1 MVRVARVPQ
10 RKLISNLA
18 VLLCIAA
25 ACVGG
30 WAYFNRPVS
39 VPDWPEHV
47 RGYSFSPFRE
57 DQDPTRDI
65 YPDAEQIRA
74 DVELLSEQTNR
85 LRTYSVRGSLGDIP
99 RIAHEFGMN
108 VTLGVWIGADLEANE
123 YEVNRAIEI
132 ANQERNVDL
141 VIVGNEAVYRGDVTP
156 EQLMAYVDR
165 VRDAVKTVVTTA
177 EPWHIWLKYPQLA
190 DHVRVIAA
198 HVLVYWEKVSPAEA
212 VAATLARARETHK
225 RFPKKRLLLAEVGWP
240 SHGRAQGQA
249 AASRAEQ
256 AIYLRTILDRLNNAG
271 YDYFVIEAFDQL
283 WKTGD
288 EGDVGAYWGV
298 YDVDRNQ
305 KFPFTGPVV
314 PIPEWRT
321 LAAVSVVMAILA
333 FSLLLIDGS
342 GLRQRGR
349 TFLALVAFVVASFL
363 VFVAYDYSHQ
373 YLGWLEY
380 TLGTLLILAA
390 LGVFS
395 VLFTEAHELA
405 ETVWAARRRSFHA
418 VHDSGARQPKVS
430 IHVPCYNEPP
440 TMMMR
445 TLDALACLE
454 YADYEVL
461 VIDNNTVDD
470 AVWRPVEEHCRR
482 LGPRFRFFHVRPLA
496 GFKAGALN
504 YALDRT
510 ATDAEIV
517 AVIDADYI
525 VSPTWLECLTPHF
538 ADPDIAI
545 VQAPQD
551 YRDGDESLF
560 KSFCYAEYKGFFHIG
575 MVTRND
581 RDAIIQHGTMTMIRR
596 SVLAE
601 LRWGEWTI
609 TEDAELGLR
618 VFAAGHSAAYVLE
631 SLGRGLMP
639 DRFIDYKK
647 QRFRWAYG
655 AMQIVK
661 HHAGMLFL
669 GRDTELTHGQR
680 YHFIAGW
687 LPWFA
692 DGLNL
697 FFTVGALVWT
707 AAMLLVPRQALPPD
721 ILFAL
726 PPLLLFFVKVAK
738 ILYVYQ
744 RHLHVSLG
752 TSVGAAVAG
761 LALSHTI
768 GKAVIYGLATRT
780 IPFFRTPKL
789 RQRGSLLQAV
799 DEAREELYILILLWG
814 ALAGLL
820 MVHEMDTTDACAWA
834 VMLVLQSLGYL
845 AAVVMSLLAILPP
858 RDRSLTLVQPA

>member
-1 MVRVARVPQ
+1 MLRRN
-10 RKLISNLA
+10 LIANFA

-25 ACVGG
+25 AFAGG
-30 WAYFNRPVS
+30 WAYFNRPVP

-47 RGYSFSPFRE
+47 SGYSFSPFRYG
-57 DQDPTRDI
+57 QDPTQGV
-65 YPDAEQIRA
+65 YPEPAQIRA
-74 DVELLSEQTNR
+74 DVELLSGQTNR
-85 LRTYSVRGSLGDIP
+85 LRTYSVRDSLGEIP
-99 RIAHEFGMN
+99 AIAQEYGMN
-108 VTLGVWIGADLEANE
+108 VTLGVWISRDLEAND

-132 ANQERNVDL
+132 ANHERNIDL

-156 EQLMAYVDR
+156 EQLIAYVER
-165 VRDAVKTVVTTA
+165 VREGVKATVTTA
-177 EPWHIWLKYPQLA
+177 EPWHIWLKYPELA

-198 HVLVYWEKVSPAEA
+198 HVLVYWEKVPPDEA
-212 VAATLARARETHK
+212 VAATLTRAKDMRK

-249 AASRAEQ
+249 EASHAEQ
-256 AIYLRTILDRLNNAG
+256 AIYLRTLLNKLNSAG

-305 KFPFTGPVV
+305 KFPFAGPVV
-314 PIPEWRT
+314 AIPEWRT
-321 LAAVSVVMAILA
+321 LAAVSIVMAVLA
-333 FSLLLIDGS
+333 FGLLLIDGS
-342 GLRQRGR
+342 GLKQRGR
-349 TFLALVAFVVASFL
+349 AFLALIAFAVASFL
-363 VFVAYDYSHQ
+363 VFVAYDYSRQ

-380 TLGTLLILAA
+380 TLGALLVLSAI
-390 LGVFS
+390 GVFT

-405 ETVWAARRRSFHA
+405 ETVWAARRRSFRS
-418 VHDSGARQPKVS
+418 VHDAGVRQPMVS
-430 IHVPCYNEPP
+430 VHVPCYNEPP
-440 TMMMR
+440 EMMVR
-445 TLDALACLE
+445 TLDALARLE
-454 YADYEVL
+454 YSNYEVL
-461 VIDNNTVDD
+461 VIDNNTADE
-470 AVWRPVEEHCRR
+470 AVWRPVEEHCQR
-482 LGPRFRFFHVRPLA
+482 LGSRFRFFHVRPLA

-510 ATDAEIV
+510 AADAEII
-517 AVIDADYI
+517 AGIDADYL
-525 VSPTWLECLTPHF
+525 VEPTWLEYLTPHF
-538 ADPDIAI
+538 ANPQIAI

-560 KSFCYAEYKGFFHIG
+560 KRLCYAEYKGFFHIG

-596 SVLAE
+596 SVLDE

-618 VFAAGHSAAYVLE
+618 VFSAGYSAAYVLE
-631 SLGRGLMP
+631 SHGRGLMP
-639 DRFIDYKK
+639 DRFVDYKK

-655 AMQIVK
+655 AMQIMK

-669 GRDTELTHGQR
+669 GRDTELSRGQR
-680 YHFIAGW
+680 YHFIASW
-687 LPWFA
+687 LPWCA

-697 FFTVGALVWT
+697 FFTTGALVWT

-721 ILFAL
+721 IIFAL
-726 PPLLLFFVKVAK
+726 PPLLLFFGKVTK
-738 ILYVYQ
+738 ILYVYL

-768 GKAVIYGLATRT
+768 GKAVVYGLVTNT

-789 RQRGSLLQAV
+789 RGHGGLLQAL
-799 DEAREELYILILLWG
+799 DEAREELYILVLLWG

-820 MVHEMDTTDACAWA
+820 TMHVMDTTDAYAWVA
-834 VMLVLQSLGYL
+834 MLVLQSLSYL
-845 AAVVMSLLAILPP
+845 AAVVMSFLAVLPP
-858 RDRSLTLVQPA
+858 RERPLALAPPVS